1 MLPTLVLAAA
11 MIASPQPVNE
21 ASTRIT
27 YHRAMVDGVG
37 VFYREA
43 GSPSSPTIVLL
54 HGFPSSSRQF
64 NALMPLLASR
74 YHLIAPDYPSF
85 GQSDT
90 PDPANYA
97 YTFDHL
103 AKTMDG
109 LLEQLGLTRYSL
121 YLHDY
126 GGPVGFRLMLAHPE
140 RVEAVIVSNA
150 NAYTEGLGK
159 KWERI
164 SAFWENPDA
173 HEDVVDAF
181 LSEKA
186 TEERHTLGTGHPERY
201 DPDTWTDEYAHLSL
215 PGQHAIQARLLF
227 DYRTNVA
234 SYPAWQA
241 WLRQHQPPTLVLW
254 GKNDPS
260 FVAAGAQAF
269 ARDVPRAEIHLLD
282 AGHWPWE
289 EANAEMAGYVIDF
302 MTRLAPRHEAD
313 VPVATPHRPP
323 SR

>member
-1 MLPTLVLAAA
+1 MLSTLVLAAA
-11 MIASPQPVNE
+11 MIASPHAVSE
-21 ASTRIT
+21 DSTRIT
-27 YHRAMVDGVG
+27 YHRAVVGGVG
-37 VFYREA
+37 IFYREA
-43 GSPSSPTIVLL
+43 GSPSNPTIVLL

-64 NALMPLLASR
+64 SALMPLLASR

-103 AKTMDG
+103 AETMDG
-109 LLEQLGLTRYSL
+109 LLEQMGLSRYSL

-126 GGPVGFRLMLAHPE
+126 GGPVGFRLMTAHPD
-140 RVEAVIVSNA
+140 RVEALIVSNA

-164 SAFWENPDA
+164 AQFWERPDA
-173 HEDVVDAF
+173 NEDVVDAF

-186 TEERHTLGTGHPERY
+186 TRERHTLGTRHPERY
-201 DPDTWTDEYAHLSL
+201 DPDAWTDEYTHLSL
-215 PGQHAIQARLLF
+215 PGQHAIQASLLF

-234 SYPAWQA
+234 GYPAWQA
-241 WLRQHQPPTLVLW
+241 WLRRYQPPTLVVW

-269 ARDVPRAEIHLLD
+269 ARDVPKAEIHLLD

-289 EANAEMAGYVIDF
+289 EANAEIAGYVLGF
-302 MTRLAPRHEAD
+302 MDRAVPRRLADA
-313 VPVATPHRPP
+313 PVAAPHRPP